1 MRQFG
6 GTGLGLNISR
16 RMAEMLGGD
25 VQIVESQPGKG
36 TRFRFVIQT
45 GPLAGVRMLD
55 LNTEQ
60 QVRASMV
67 PPAAQSEQ
75 MESLAGIRLLL
86 AEDGLDNQRLS
97 SFVLN
102 KVGANVKVVA
112 NGQRA
117 VEAALAAS
125 NNKEAFHVILLD
137 MQMPVLDGY
146 GAARLLRKEGYTGP
160 IIALTAHAMA
170 GDREKCLA
178 AGCDD
183 YATKPIDRAQLISQ
197 IKSITSQAITTPST

>member
-1 MRQFG
+1 
-6 GTGLGLNISR
+6 
-16 RMAEMLGGD
+16 
-25 VQIVESQPGKG
+25 
-36 TRFRFVIQT
+36 
-45 GPLAGVRMLD
+45 
-55 LNTEQ
+55 
-60 QVRASMV
+60 
-67 PPAAQSEQ
+67 
-75 MESLAGIRLLL
+75 
-86 AEDGLDNQRLS
+86 
-97 SFVLN
+97 
-102 KVGANVKVVA
+102 
-112 NGQRA
+112 
-117 VEAALAAS
+117 
-125 NNKEAFHVILLD
+125 